1 MAFLATPAMP
11 YPSWSTRLAA
21 FFDRIDWPTVASV
34 AVILVTV
41 LLQASLMAGER
52 PALDTGVCEQR
63 AGLFFLALH

>member
-1 MAFLATPAMP
+1 MAFLATPVL
-11 YPSWSTRLAA
+11 PSSSWPARLAA
-21 FFDRIDWPTVASV
+21 FFDRIDWPTVASL

-41 LLQASLMAGER
+41 LLQASLMAGKR